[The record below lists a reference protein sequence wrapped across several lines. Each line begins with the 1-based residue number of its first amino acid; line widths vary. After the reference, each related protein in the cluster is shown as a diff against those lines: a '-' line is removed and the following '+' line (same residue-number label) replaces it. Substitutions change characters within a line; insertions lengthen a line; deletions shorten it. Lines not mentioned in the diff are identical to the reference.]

1 MTTGKLMGMVGT
13 ALWWIFAV
21 SLFGLPILAL
31 VQDVT
36 LREFFDVYTI
46 AILGFCMLSFMG
58 KYYTVLAEFE
68 AYKKQHEGS
77 KGEDLAN
84 PD

>member
-31 VQDVT
+31 VQDIT
-36 LREFFDVYTI
+36 LREFFDVYLI
-46 AILGFCMLSFMG
+46 VILGFCMLSFMG

-77 KGEDLAN
+77 KGEDLGN

>member
-1 MTTGKLMGMVGT
+1 MGKLGT

-31 VQDVT
+31 VRDVT
-36 LREFFDVYTI
+36 LREFFDVYLI
-46 AILGFCMLSFMG
+46 VILCFCMLTFLG

-77 KGEDLAN
+77 KGEDLGN